1 MGPMPKMVIDENIKT
16 VIVNG
21 NLNRNGPDWV
31 HVVLLEEEMITLNPP
46 EVILRAK
53 VQLRMSPVSAKN
65 LADSILKQ
73 LQGMGIK
80 FENKDQAQKE
90 KGKDKDK
97 SYQ

>member
-1 MGPMPKMVIDENIKT
+1 M
-16 VIVNG
+16 
-21 NLNRNGPDWV
+21 
-31 HVVLLEEEMITLNPP
+31 
-46 EVILRAK
+46 RAK